1 VKELIK
7 SLVEAFGPAGSEDRV
22 RELIA
27 AEVGKVAR
35 EVRTDALGNLIAT
48 VGRKGAGGRRVMLA
62 AHMDEIG
69 IVVSHVDSGGFARFG
84 SIGGVPRQIL
94 IGSRV
99 RFADGRIGVIGS
111 EEKRVEGDL
120 PRFDQLFIDVGAK
133 DRDSAP
139 VKVGDVACFD
149 RPFVDLG
156 GRLVAK
162 AMDDRVGCAVLVQ
175 VLKELGETP
184 HEVHFVFT
192 VQEEVG
198 LRGAQTS
205 AYGIDAEVGIAVD
218 VTTTG
223 DTPEARTM
231 AVSLGSGPAIKVKDR
246 GMLSHPGVRRW
257 LVETAEREGIPYQ
270 LEVLEAGTTDATV
283 MQTTRA
289 GVPVGVLSIPTRYV
303 HTPSEMVDYGDV
315 LGAVRLLVALLRSPA
330 SLV

>member
-7 SLVEAFGPAGSEDRV
+7 SLVEAFGPSGSEDRV
-22 RELIA
+22 RDLIA
-27 AEVGKVAR
+27 AEVGKVASS
-35 EVRTDALGNLIAT
+35 VRTDALGNLIAT
-48 VGRKGAGGRRVMLA
+48 VGSKGAGGRRVMLA

-69 IVVSHVDSGGFARFG
+69 IVVSHIDAKGFVRFG
-84 SIGGVPRQIL
+84 GVGGVFRQAL

-111 EEKRVEGDL
+111 EQKRVEGDL
-120 PRFDQLFIDVGAK
+120 PRLDQLFIDVGAK
-133 DRDSAP
+133 DRESVP
-139 VKVGDVACFD
+139 IKVGDVACFD

-156 GRLVAK
+156 ERLVSK
-162 AMDDRVGCAVLVQ
+162 AMDDRIGCAVLVQ

-330 SLV
+330 SLG

>member
-1 VKELIK
+1 MKELIK
-7 SLVEAFGPAGSEDRV
+7 SLVEAFGPSGSEDRV
-22 RELIA
+22 RDLIA
-27 AEVGKVAR
+27 AEVGKVASCI
-35 EVRTDALGNLIAT
+35 RTDALGNLIAT
-48 VGRKGAGGRRVMLA
+48 VGSRGAGGRRVMLA

-69 IVVSHVDSGGFARFG
+69 IVVSHIDAKGFVRFG
-84 SIGGVPRQIL
+84 GVGGVFRQAL

-111 EEKRVEGDL
+111 EQKRVEGDL
-120 PRFDQLFIDVGAK
+120 PRLDQLFIDVGAR
-133 DRDSAP
+133 DRESVP

-156 GRLVAK
+156 ERLVSK
-162 AMDDRVGCAVLVQ
+162 AMDDRIGCAVLVQ

-205 AYGIDAEVGIAVD
+205 AYGVDAEVGIAVD

-330 SLV
+330 SLG